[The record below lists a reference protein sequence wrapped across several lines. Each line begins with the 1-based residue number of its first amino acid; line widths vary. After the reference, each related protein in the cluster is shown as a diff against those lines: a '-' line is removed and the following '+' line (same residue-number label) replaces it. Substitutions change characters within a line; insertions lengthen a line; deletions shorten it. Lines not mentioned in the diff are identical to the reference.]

1 MGNQT
6 AYFFLALALVL
17 GVARLCAAGSRRLGQ
32 PAVVGEIVAG
42 VLLGSTL
49 LSHTWSWRDAVPYD
63 EVQPLLGALANVG
76 LALFMFV
83 IGYEMDPAF
92 LRGSGRSALCVAT
105 GSVLLPLAGGCLAAL
120 PFAADHAP
128 SGAPGFV
135 LFTGVALSVTAF
147 PVLARILADQ
157 RLNHTSAGRIAMAAA
172 GVNDLVAWACL
183 AVVAALFTSTQSW
196 HMAFVPLYLALLIGV
211 VRPLAARLLRGR
223 GAGAP
228 DPAAAVVVMAAGLMA
243 SCAATEW
250 LGIHFVFGAFAFG
263 AVMPREDAGER
274 LRVSVMDGLE
284 KSATQILLPVYFVVA
299 GTRVDL
305 TTFRAAHLGG
315 LAVMLAVAV
324 VTKMAGAGFGAAA
337 AGLPRREAKTVAVL
351 MNTRGLTEIVILTVG
366 LQLHFIDQAFYS
378 ILVVMAVLTT
388 VMTGPLL
395 HSGGLVTVGDGGP
408 AERGTGRGPG
418 PAAGGREASRP
429 AHQEKRS

>member
-1 MGNQT
+1 MGDQT

-17 GVARLCAAGSRRLGQ
+17 GVARLCAAGARRLGQ

-49 LSHTWSWRDAVPYD
+49 LSQTLGWRDAVPYD

-92 LRGSGRSALCVAT
+92 LRGSGRTALCVAT
-105 GSVLLPLAGGCLAAL
+105 GSVLLPLVGGCLAAL
-120 PFAADHAP
+120 PFAAGHAP
-128 SGAPGFV
+128 SGTPGFV
-135 LFTGVALSVTAF
+135 LFIGVALSVTAF

-157 RLNHTSAGRIAMAAA
+157 RLNHTSVGRISMAAA

-183 AVVAALFTSTQSW
+183 AVVAALFTTAQSW
-196 HMAFVPLYLALLIGV
+196 RMAFVPVYLALLVLG

-223 GAGAP
+223 AEGAS
-228 DPAAAVVVMAAGLMA
+228 DPAAVVVVASGLMA

-263 AVMPREDAGER
+263 AVMPREGTGER
-274 LRVSVMDGLE
+274 LRVSVLDGLE
-284 KSATQILLPVYFVVA
+284 KSVTQILLPVYFVVA

-305 TTFRAAHLGG
+305 TTFRATHLGG
-315 LAVMLAVAV
+315 LAVMLPVAV
-324 VTKMAGAGFGAAA
+324 VTKMAGAGLGAVA
-337 AGLPRREAKTVAVL
+337 AGLPRQEARTVAVL

-395 HSGGLVTVGDGGP
+395 RVGRAATREGVSARPGAGRP
-408 AERGTGRGPG
+408 PGT
-418 PAAGGREASRP
+418 AAQGREASSRT
-429 AHQEKRS
+429 HREKRS

>member
-17 GVARLCAAGSRRLGQ
+17 GVARLCAAGARRLGQ

-42 VLLGSTL
+42 VLLGSTV
-49 LSHTWSWRDAVPYD
+49 LSQTWSWRHAVPYD

-92 LRGSGRSALCVAT
+92 LRGSGRTALCVAT
-105 GSVLLPLAGGCLAAL
+105 GSVLLPLVGGCLAAL
-120 PFAADHAP
+120 PFAAGHAP

-135 LFTGVALSVTAF
+135 LFIGVALSVTAF

-157 RLNHTSAGRIAMAAA
+157 RLNQTSVGRIAMAAA

-183 AVVAALFTSTQSW
+183 AVVAALFTTTQSW
-196 HMAFVPLYLALLIGV
+196 HMAFVPVYLALLILV
-211 VRPLAARLLRGR
+211 VRPLAARLLRR
-223 GAGAP
+223 RAKGAA
-228 DPAAAVVVMAAGLMA
+228 DPAAAVVVVCAGLMA

-263 AVMPREDAGER
+263 AVMPRENAGER

-284 KSATQILLPVYFVVA
+284 KSATPILLPLYFVVA
-299 GTRVDL
+299 GTKVDL

-315 LAVMLAVAV
+315 LAVMLVAAV
-324 VTKMAGAGFGAAA
+324 VTKMAGAGLGAAA
-337 AGLPRREAKTVAVL
+337 AGLPRRTAGTLAVL

-395 HSGGLVTVGDGGP
+395 HAGRATAWDGAP
-408 AERGTGRGPG
+408 AERGTGRVPG
-418 PAAGGREASRP
+418 PAADTRETARP